1 MNNKLLKNKMFNER
15 QVDLLYIYIYKKK
28 KLATNSNRSILIW
41 FDFLKRKTSKTC

>member
-15 QVDLLYIYIYKKK
+15 QVDLLYIYIYI